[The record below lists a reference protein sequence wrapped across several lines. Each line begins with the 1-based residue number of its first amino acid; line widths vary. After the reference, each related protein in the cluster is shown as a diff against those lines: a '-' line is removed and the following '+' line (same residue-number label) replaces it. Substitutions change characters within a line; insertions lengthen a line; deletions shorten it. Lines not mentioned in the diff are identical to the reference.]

1 MDNPSKL
8 AALGMIFL
16 FLVLPVAAQTTKG
29 EPFEDA
35 LRESLKQYRAGN
47 IAESAVALNQAKAVL
62 DKVKSL
68 KFDNALPAP
77 PEGWVA
83 DDMKT
88 EDVAP
93 LLGGGKVVKKLY
105 KNKSGQQQIQ
115 LEVFYG
121 SSLIKL
127 IRGLMENE
135 NIAKGQGFEL
145 KKANGENVL
154 VKKID
159 AKNYEINMPMDDVI
173 MVRLTGKEGADEA
186 MMLKMMRDLD
196 RQKIKDLVKP

>member
-1 MDNPSKL
+1 MKF
-8 AALGMIFL
+8 AIFVFGL
-16 FLVLPVAAQTTKG
+16 FFTVLPITAQTTKG
-29 EPFEDA
+29 EPFEEA

-47 IAESAVALNQAKAVL
+47 IAESTAALNQARAVL
-62 DKVKSL
+62 EKVKSV
-68 KFDNALPAP
+68 KMDHTLPVV

-83 DDMKT
+83 DEMKT

-135 NIAKGQGFEL
+135 SLAKGQGYEL

-159 AKNYEINMPMDDVI
+159 AKNFELSMPMDDAI
-173 MVRLTGKEGADEA
+173 MVRLTGKEAADEA

>member
-1 MDNPSKL
+1 MKFAIL
-8 AALGMIFL
+8 AIGLWFT
-16 FLVLPVAAQTTKG
+16 VLPGFAQNAKG
-29 EPFEDA
+29 EPFEEA
-35 LRESLKQYRAGN
+35 LRESLKQYRAGK
-47 IAESAVALNQAKAVL
+47 IAESAAALDQAKAVL
-62 DKVKSL
+62 EKLKSVEI
-68 KFDNALPAP
+68 DNTLPVA
-77 PEGWVA
+77 PEGWTA

-127 IRGLMENE
+127 IRALMENE
-135 NIAKGQGFEL
+135 SLAKSQGLEI
-145 KKANGENVL
+145 KRANGENVL

-159 AKNYEINMPMDDVI
+159 AKNYELSMPMDDSI
-173 MVRLTGKEGADEA
+173 MARLTGKEAADEG

-196 RQKIKDLVKP
+196 RQKIKKLVKP

>member
-1 MDNPSKL
+1 MKL
-8 AALGMIFL
+8 SVFFIGL
-16 FLVLPVAAQTTKG
+16 FFPVLPISAQTSKG
-29 EPFEDA
+29 EPFEEA

-47 IAESAVALNQAKAVL
+47 IVESAAALDQAKAVL
-62 DKVKSL
+62 EKVKSL
-68 KFDNALPAP
+68 KMDDALPEAAD
-77 PEGWVA
+77 GWVA

-135 NIAKGQGFEL
+135 AIAKGQGYET

-154 VKKID
+154 VKKTD
-159 AKNYEINMPMDDVI
+159 LKNYELSMPMDDTI
-173 MVRLTGKEGADEA
+173 MVRLTGKEAAEEA

-196 RQKIKDLVKP
+196 RQKIKDLFKP